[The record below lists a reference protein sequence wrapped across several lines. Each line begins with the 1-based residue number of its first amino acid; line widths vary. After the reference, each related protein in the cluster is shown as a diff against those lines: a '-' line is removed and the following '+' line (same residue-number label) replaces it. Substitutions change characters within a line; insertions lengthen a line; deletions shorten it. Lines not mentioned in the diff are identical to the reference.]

1 MRNDQPLE
9 TYKATIAYDGTDF
22 LGYQVQTSGRTVQ
35 GSFET
40 ALTQI
45 LKTPQRIIG
54 AGRTDTGVHAT
65 GQVISMKIAWQH
77 SAKDL
82 HRALSANLPDDIVVK
97 ELTTIYPSF
106 HPRFDALERQYVYT
120 ILNQPL
126 PDVLSRRYVLHVAN
140 PLNIENMQRAS
151 RFLIGEHNFSS
162 FGKPP
167 QGNNAV
173 RHLRQITWKQNGPE
187 IKITISANAFLY
199 RMVRNIVGTLLNVG
213 LGKIETK
220 DVKYILEAKDR
231 AMAGA
236 PALACGL
243 CLTKVNY

>member
-1 MRNDQPLE
+1 MRDNLALE

-22 LGYQVQTSGRTVQ
+22 LGYQVQASGRTVQ

-65 GQVISMKIAWQH
+65 GQVISMKIAWRH
-77 SAKDL
+77 SQKDL
-82 HRALSANLPDDIVVK
+82 HKALNTNLPDDIIVK

-106 HPRFDALERQYVYT
+106 HPRFNALERQYVYT

-126 PDVLSRRYVLHVAN
+126 PNVLSRRYAMHVAK
-140 PLNIENMQRAS
+140 PLNIENMQQAS
-151 RFLIGEHNFSS
+151 RFLIGKHNFSS

-173 RHLRQITWKQNGPE
+173 RQLNQITWEQKGPE

-213 LGKIETK
+213 LGKIETN
-220 DVKYILEAKDR
+220 DVKYILQAKDR
-231 AMAGA
+231 AKAGP

-243 CLTKVNY
+243 CLTNVFY